1 MGHLR
6 RPGFGRRLFL
16 GRNLQRIV
24 NRRRHPILASSF
36 AAWLLLFALSFA
48 AAAEDLAPG
57 SRVGIGWDG
66 HVVLGRWNVAEIVWP
81 NQAAATY
88 RLDVTATDPD
98 GNLATYKGEDIV
110 SDAGIVHMSG
120 RFQLGRPDGSITL
133 QVFRDG
139 SPWGDPY
146 DPMAHNPFTPG
157 PYGPV
162 IKPHTQSELFLVT
175 VGLPETQQQLFDP
188 AAPGRRTPI
197 HLKSTAE
204 LPTDDLAFDS
214 VAGLLLAGPEL
225 VSESHAAA
233 INRWVR
239 RGGRLYLSVGLPPQE
254 YRESP
259 LFKQL
264 PLEMAAEPIPTRELT
279 SLESYAGKTVRI
291 LPPGLR
297 LMIPKIS
304 ARDGRVLAGG
314 RGDVVLLRAP
324 HGFGQVTLLGLDLT
338 QSPLSVWNAGLGDL
352 LRKMTDGEE
361 SNQPASARGN
371 RLGSIGM
378 TDMAS
383 QLAAGLE
390 HFESVRRASPWWV
403 MGGLIG
409 VMLLIGP
416 LDYWLT
422 SRICKRPLA
431 TWISFPILLAAC
443 AAASAWAA
451 GSGNGD
457 RFQFNQL
464 DIVDLDSVSGAA
476 RSRHFVTLFSPE
488 ASSARVAIK
497 PNWAAWSE
505 PKSAISRRITSW
517 TGLPEASFGGM
528 YRSGSGILQFQQ
540 SDYQFDAGGDQ
551 ATGLPVAQWSTA
563 TLQTQADG
571 VGGELVESKLASSAT
586 GRLSGTVMHRLP
598 GPLTDW
604 FLTYAGRI
612 YRLPVSEK
620 ADSVIPLEP
629 NTLWR
634 VEQPNVVQRELR
646 GFLTRTRAREVAGK
660 GNRVGG
666 DLVLQQANYDPLRR
680 DLKEILPALTFY
692 AEIGGNTYT
701 GLANDALAEQDL
713 TPLLNLD
720 RAILFG
726 YLETQA
732 ADVTVV
738 GEPDAAMSRTT
749 LVRMLLPVDR
759 AQQGIRDL
767 QDFDP
772 NKKKKP

>member
-1 MGHLR
+1 M
-6 RPGFGRRLFL
+6 
-16 GRNLQRIV
+16 
-24 NRRRHPILASSF
+24 NRRRHLILKAGF
-36 AAWLLLFALSFA
+36 AAWLLLMAPFLA
-48 AAAEDLAPG
+48 AFAEDLDP
-57 SRVGIGWDG
+57 RFQVRIGWEG
-66 HVVLGRWNVAEIVWP
+66 HVVLGRWNNATIDLP
-81 NQAAATY
+81 NQAAGTY

-98 GNLATYKGEDIV
+98 GNLATFVGPEVV
-110 SDAGIVHMSG
+110 SDAGVVQLTG
-120 RFQLGRPDGSITL
+120 RFQLGRPDGSIQL
-133 QVFRDG
+133 QIYRDG
-139 SPWGDPY
+139 VASGDSY
-146 DPMAHNPFTPG
+146 DPMGHNKFNPG
-157 PYGPV
+157 PNGPV
-162 IKPHTQSELFLVT
+162 IKPHTQSELCLIT
-175 VGLPETQQQLFDP
+175 VGLPEVQQKLFDP

-197 HLKSTAE
+197 HLKSPAE
-204 LPTDDLAFDS
+204 LPTDDLAYDA
-214 VAGLLLAGPEL
+214 VAGLLLAGPEQ
-225 VSESHAAA
+225 VSESQASA
-233 INRWVR
+233 IDRWVR
-239 RGGRLYLSVGLPPQE
+239 RGGRLYLSVGSPPQE
-254 YRESP
+254 YRETP
-259 LFKQL
+259 LFKML
-264 PLEMAAEPIPTRELT
+264 PLEMTAEPIPTRELT

-297 LMIPKIS
+297 LMVPKIS
-304 ARDGRVLAGG
+304 AREGRVLAGG
-314 RGDVVLLRAP
+314 RGDVVLLRTP
-324 HGFGQVTLLGLDLT
+324 HGFGQATLLGLDLT
-338 QSPLSVWNAGLGDL
+338 HAPLSAWDAGLGDL

-361 SNQPASARGN
+361 SNQPSAARGN

-403 MGGLIG
+403 LGGLIG

-416 LDYWLT
+416 LDYWVT

-464 DIVDLDSVSGAA
+464 DIVDIDSASGAA
-476 RSRHFVTLFSPE
+476 RSRHFVTLYSPE

-540 SDYQFDAGGDQ
+540 SDYQLEAAGDE
-551 ATGLPVAQWSTA
+551 AAGLPLAQWSTA
-563 TLQTQADG
+563 SLQTQADG
-571 VGGELVESKLASSAT
+571 LGGELVESKLASSAT
-586 GRLSGTVMHRLP
+586 GRLSGTIMHRLP

-612 YRLPVSEK
+612 YRLPVGEK

-660 GNRVGG
+660 GNRVGS

-692 AEIGGNTYT
+692 AEIGGNAYT
-701 GLANDALAEQDL
+701 GLSNDALAEQDL

-726 YLETQA
+726 YLESPA
-732 ADVTVV
+732 ADVTVS
-738 GEPDAAMSRTT
+738 GAEDATMSRTT

-759 AQQGIRDL
+759 PQHRIGDL